1 MERRV
6 AMVAVMRCVSFIV
19 VLCLLFYGC
28 GDGGDV
34 VCRCGEVGGARLAA

>member
-1 MERRV
+1 MLNSLCASAGEMERRV

-28 GDGGDV
+28 GDGG
-34 VCRCGEVGGARLAA
+34 GRL